1 MMDAP
6 AYFSEHKKLIKM
18 LLDSHKKQFVKE
30 AKAQIKEVKAQKE
43 KMKR

>member
-18 LLDSHKKQFVKE
+18 LLDSHKKQFVKD
-30 AKAQIKEVKAQKE
+30 AKAQIKKIKAQK
-43 KMKR
+43 KR